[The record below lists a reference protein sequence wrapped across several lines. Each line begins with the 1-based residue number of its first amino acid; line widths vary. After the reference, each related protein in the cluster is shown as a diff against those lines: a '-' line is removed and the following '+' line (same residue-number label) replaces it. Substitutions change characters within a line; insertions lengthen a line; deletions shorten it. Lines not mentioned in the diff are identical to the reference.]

1 LNPQTQA
8 DLGDAMQSAQSIDD
22 TDLRKQSEMQVY
34 LMGAFVNALDDL
46 VKALRVK

>member
-46 VKALRVK
+46 VKALQAK